1 MEASAGLV
9 AGSHKRNELVR
20 IRHDSDSAPKPLK
33 NLDSQIC
40 QICGDTVGVT
50 ANGDI
55 FVACNECA
63 FPVCRPC
70 YEYERKDGNQAC
82 PQCKTRYK
90 RLKGNGKARRK
101 WQGEDVDL
109 SSSSRHESHQPIP
122 LLTNGQPISGEI
134 PLSATPDTQ
143 SVRSMSGPLGPG
155 DKHGHSLPY
164 LDPRQPVPV
173 RIVDPSKDLN
183 SYGLGSVD
191 WKERV
196 EGWKLKQDKNM
207 TQITNRYTEGKG
219 DIEGTGSNGEELQMA
234 DDARQPLSRV
244 IPIPSSHVTPYRVV
258 IILRLIILGFFLQYR
273 LTHPVNDAY
282 PLWLVSVI
290 CEVWFALSWL
300 LDQFPKWSPIN
311 RETYLDRLALR
322 YDREGE
328 PSQLAP
334 VDVFVST
341 VDPMKEPPLVTANTV
356 LSILA
361 VDYPVDKVSCYVS
374 DDGSAMLTFEALS
387 ETAEFARKWVP
398 FCKKFNIEPR
408 APEFYFSQKI
418 DYLKDKIQPSFVK
431 ERRAMKVFLGHSG
444 GLDTDGN
451 ELPRLVYVSREKRP
465 GFQHHKKAGAMN
477 ALIRVSAVLTNGAYL
492 LNVDCDHY
500 FNNSKALKEAMCFM
514 MDPAYGKKTCYVQFP
529 QRFDGIDLHD
539 RYANRNIVFFDI
551 NLKGLDG
558 LQGPVYV
565 GTGCCFNRQALYGYD
580 PVLTEADLEPNIIV
594 KSCCG
599 SRKKGGSGNKKYI
612 DKKRAAKRTESTI
625 PIFNVEDIEDGV
637 EGYDEEKSL
646 LMSQKSLE
654 KRFGQSP
661 VFIAATFMEQGGIP
675 PSTNPAT
682 LLKEAIHVISCG
694 YEDKTEWG
702 KEIGWIYGSVTEDI
716 LTGFK
721 MHARGWISI
730 YCVPPRPAFKG
741 SAPIN
746 LSDRLN
752 QVLRWAL
759 GSIEILL
766 SRHCPIWYGYNGRL
780 KLLERIAYINTIVY
794 PITSIPLL
802 AYCILP
808 AICLLTGKFIVPEI
822 SNYASAWFIL
832 LFISIF
838 ATGILEL
845 RWSGVSI
852 EDWWRNE
859 QFWVIGGT
867 SAHLFAVFQGL
878 LKVLAGIDTN
888 FTVTS
893 KASDEDGDF
902 AELYVFKWTSLLI
915 PPTTVLIVNLVGIVA
930 GVSFAINSGYQSW
943 GPLFGRLFFAI
954 WVIVHLYPFLKGLL
968 GRQNRTPTI
977 VIVWSILLASIFSL
991 LWVRIDPFTSDTAK
1005 AAAGGQCGINC

>member
-1 MEASAGLV
+1 MEATAGMV

-20 IRHDSDSAPKPLK
+20 IRHDSETAPKPLK
-33 NLDSQIC
+33 NLNGQIC
-40 QICGDTVGVT
+40 QICGETVGLT
-50 ANGDI
+50 HTGDV

-70 YEYERKDGNQAC
+70 YEYERKDGNQCC
-82 PQCKTRYK
+82 PQCKTRY
-90 RLKGNGKARRK
+90 RRHKGSPRVDGDEDEDDVDDLENEFSYGQGKAKARPQ
-101 WQGEDVDL
+101 WDEDADL
-109 SSSSRHESHQPIP
+109 SSSSRHEQPIP
-122 LLTNGQPISGEI
+122 LLTHRHQISSEI
-134 PLSATPDTQ
+134 ATPDTQ
-143 SVRSMSGPLGPG
+143 SVRTTSGPLGPS
-155 DKHGHSLPY
+155 DKVHSLPY
-164 LDPRQPVPV
+164 VDPRQPVPV

-183 SYGLGSVD
+183 SYGLGNVD

-196 EGWKLKQDKNM
+196 EGWKLKQEKNAVHV
-207 TQITNRYTEGKG
+207 NGSRYNEGKG
-219 DIEGTGSNGEELQMA
+219 DIEGTGSNGEELQMI

-244 IPIPSSHVTPYRVV
+244 VPIPSSQITPYRVV
-258 IILRLIILGFFLQYR
+258 IILRLIILAFFLQYR
-273 LTHPVNDAY
+273 TTHPVKDAY
-282 PLWLVSVI
+282 PLWLTSVI
-290 CEVWFALSWL
+290 CEIWFALSWL

-322 YDREGE
+322 YDRDGE

-341 VDPMKEPPLVTANTV
+341 VDPLKEPPLITANTV

-387 ETAEFARKWVP
+387 ETAEFAKKWVP
-398 FCKKFNIEPR
+398 FCKKHNIEPR
-408 APEFYFSQKI
+408 APEFYFAQKI
-418 DYLKDKIQPSFVK
+418 DYLKDKVQPSFVK
-431 ERRAMKVFLGHSG
+431 ERRAMKREYEEFKIRINALVAKAQKTPEEGWTMQDGTPWPGNNPRDHPGMIQVFLGHSG

-477 ALIRVSAVLTNGAYL
+477 AL
-492 LNVDCDHY
+492 
-500 FNNSKALKEAMCFM
+500 
-514 MDPAYGKKTCYVQFP
+514 FP

-558 LQGPVYV
+558 IQGPVYV

-580 PVLTEADLEPNIIV
+580 PVLTEEDLEPNIIV

-599 SRKKGGSGNKKYI
+599 SRKKGRNKKYI

-637 EGYDEEKSL
+637 EGYDDERSL
-646 LMSQKSLE
+646 LMSQRRLE

-730 YCVPPRPAFKG
+730 YCMPPRPAFKG

-759 GSIEILL
+759 GSIEIFL
-766 SRHCPIWYGYNGRL
+766 SRHCPLWYGYNGRL
-780 KLLERIAYINTIVY
+780 KLLQRLAYINTIVY
-794 PITSIPLL
+794 PLTSIPLL

-808 AICLLTGKFIVPEI
+808 AFCLLTNKFIIPEI
-822 SNYASAWFIL
+822 SNFASMWFIL
-832 LFISIF
+832 LFVSIF
-838 ATGILEL
+838 VTSILEL

-893 KASDEDGDF
+893 KASDEDGEF
-902 AELYVFKWTSLLI
+902 AELYV
-915 PPTTVLIVNLVGIVA
+915 
-930 GVSFAINSGYQSW
+930 
-943 GPLFGRLFFAI
+943 
-954 WVIVHLYPFLKGLL
+954 
-968 GRQNRTPTI
+968 
-977 VIVWSILLASIFSL
+977 
-991 LWVRIDPFTSDTAK
+991 IDPFTTEASKNAN
-1005 AAAGGQCGINC
+1005 GQCGVNC

>member
-1 MEASAGLV
+1 MEANAGLV
-9 AGSHKRNELVR
+9 AGSHRRNELVR
-20 IRHDSDSAPKPLK
+20 IRHDSDSGSKPV
-33 NLDSQIC
+33 DVSGQIC
-40 QICGDTVGVT
+40 KICGGVVGLT
-50 ANGDI
+50 ADGDV

-63 FPVCRPC
+63 YPVCRPC
-70 YEYERKDGNQAC
+70 YEYERKEGDQSC
-82 PQCKTRYK
+82 PKCKTR
-90 RLKGNGKARRK
+90 
-101 WQGEDVDL
+101 
-109 SSSSRHESHQPIP
+109 HEPIR
-122 LLTNGQPISGEI
+122 LLTNGQPVSGEI
-134 PLSATPDTQ
+134 PFPCATSDYNQ
-143 SVRSMSGPLGPG
+143 SVRTNSGPLGPNG
-155 DKHGHSLPY
+155 DKH
-164 LDPRQPVPV
+164 LDPRLPVPV

-183 SYGLGSVD
+183 SYGLGNVD

-207 TQITNRYTEGKG
+207 IQVTSRYADGKG
-219 DIEGTGSNGEELQMA
+219 DMEGTGSNGEELQMA
-234 DDARQPLSRV
+234 DDDARQPLSRV
-244 IPIPSSHVTPYRVV
+244 VPISSSHMTPYRIV
-258 IILRLIILGFFLQYR
+258 IILRLIIL
-273 LTHPVNDAY
+273 V
-282 PLWLVSVI
+282 
-290 CEVWFALSWL
+290 
-300 LDQFPKWSPIN
+300 N

-322 YDREGE
+322 FDREGE

-334 VDVFVST
+334 IDVFVST
-341 VDPMKEPPLVTANTV
+341 VDPLKEPPLVTANTV

-374 DDGSAMLTFEALS
+374 DDGSAMLTFESLS

-398 FCKKFNIEPR
+398 FCKKHNIEPR
-408 APEFYFSQKI
+408 APEFYFAQKI

-431 ERRAMKVFLGHSG
+431 ERRAMKREYEEYKVRINALVAKAQKMPEEGWTMQDGTPWPGNNSRDHPGMIQVFLGHNG

-529 QRFDGIDLHD
+529 QRFDGIDNHD

-558 LQGPVYV
+558 IQGPVYV
-565 GTGCCFNRQALYGYD
+565 GTGCCFNRKALYG
-580 PVLTEADLEPNIIV
+580 A
-594 KSCCG
+594 
-599 SRKKGGSGNKKYI
+599 
-612 DKKRAAKRTESTI
+612 
-625 PIFNVEDIEDGV
+625 
-637 EGYDEEKSL
+637 L

-675 PSTNPAT
+675 PSTNLAT

-730 YCVPPRPAFKG
+730 YCMPPRPAFKG

-766 SRHCPIWYGYNGRL
+766 SRHCPIWYGYNGKLR
-780 KLLERIAYINTIVY
+780 LLERLAYINTIVY
-794 PITSIPLL
+794 PLTSIPLL
-802 AYCILP
+802 FYCCLP
-808 AICLLTGKFIVPEI
+808 ALCLLTGKFIIPEL
-822 SNYASAWFIL
+822 SNLASMWFIL
-832 LFISIF
+832 LFVSIF
-838 ATGILEL
+838 TTGILEL

-893 KASDEDGDF
+893 KASDDDGDF
-902 AELYVFKWTSLLI
+902 AELYVFKWTTLLI
-915 PPTTVLIVNLVGIVA
+915 PPTTVLIFNMVGIVA
-930 GVSFAINSGYQSW
+930 GVSHAINSGYQSW
-943 GPLFGRLFFAI
+943 GPLFGKLFFAI
-954 WVIVHLYPFLKGLL
+954 WVIAHLYPFLKGLL

-991 LWVRIDPFTSDTAK
+991 LWVRIDPFTSDAAK
-1005 AAAGGQCGINC
+1005 AASQCGVNC

>member
-1 MEASAGLV
+1 MARYVKYVE
-9 AGSHKRNELVR
+9 
-20 IRHDSDSAPKPLK
+20 
-33 NLDSQIC
+33 
-40 QICGDTVGVT
+40 TVGVT
-50 ANGDI
+50 ASGDL

-63 FPVCRPC
+63 FPVCRAC
-70 YEYERKDGNQAC
+70 YEYERKDGNQSC
-82 PQCKTRYK
+82 PQCKTKYK
-90 RLKGNGKARRK
+90 RHKGCPRVDGDDEEEDIDDLENEFNYSQGKSKARSQ
-101 WQGEDVDL
+101 WLGDDVEL
-109 SSSSRHESHQPIP
+109 SASSRRESQQPIP
-122 LLTNGQPISGEI
+122 LLTHGQSVSGEI
-134 PLSATPDTQ
+134 PPSTQDTH
-143 SVRSMSGPLGPG
+143 SVRSTSGPLGPG
-155 DKHGHSLPY
+155 DRVQSLPY
-164 LDPRQPVPV
+164 VDPRRPVPV

-183 SYGLGSVD
+183 SYGLGNVD

-196 EGWKLKQDKNM
+196 EGWKLKQEKNM
-207 TQITNRYTEGKG
+207 VQMTNKYSEGKG

-244 IPIPSSHVTPYRVV
+244 VPVPSSHLTPYRVV

-273 LTHPVNDAY
+273 CTHPVKDAY
-282 PLWLVSVI
+282 PLWLTSVI
-290 CEVWFALSWL
+290 CEIWFALSWL
-300 LDQFPKWSPIN
+300 LDQFPKWYPIN
-311 RETYLDRLALR
+311 RETYLERLALR

-334 VDVFVST
+334 VDVFV
-341 VDPMKEPPLVTANTV
+341 N
-356 LSILA
+356 
-361 VDYPVDKVSCYVS
+361 
-374 DDGSAMLTFEALS
+374 DGAAMLTFEALS

-398 FCKKFNIEPR
+398 FCKKHNIEPR
-408 APEFYFSQKI
+408 APNSFAQKI

-431 ERRAMKVFLGHSG
+431 ERRAMKREYEEFKVRINALVAKAQKMPEEGWTMQDGTPWPGNNTRDHPGMIQVFSGHSG

-514 MDPAYGKKTCYVQFP
+514 MDPAFGKKTCYVQFP

-539 RYANRNIVFFDI
+539 RYANAISSFLMWI

-580 PVLTEADLEPNIIV
+580 PVLTEEDLQPNIIV

-599 SRKKGGSGNKKYI
+599 TRKKGRSANKKYI
-612 DKKRAAKRTESTI
+612 DKKREMKRTESNI
-625 PIFNVEDIEDGV
+625 PIFNIEDMEEGV
-637 EGYDEEKSL
+637 EGYDDEKSL

-661 VFIAATFMEQGGIP
+661 VFIAATFMEMGGIP
-675 PSTNPAT
+675 PTTNPST

-730 YCVPPRPAFKG
+730 YCMPPRPAFKG

-780 KLLERIAYINTIVY
+780 QLLERLAYINTIVY
-794 PITSIPLL
+794 PLTSIPLL

-808 AICLLTGKFIVPEI
+808 AICLLTNKFIIPEI
-822 SNYASAWFIL
+822 SNFASMWFIL
-832 LFISIF
+832 LFVSIF
-838 ATGILEL
+838 ATGILEM
-845 RWSGVSI
+845 RWGGVTV

-893 KASDEDGDF
+893 KASDDDGDF

-930 GVSFAINSGYQSW
+930 GVSYAINSGYQSW
-943 GPLFGRLFFAI
+943 GPLFGKLFFAI

-991 LWVRIDPFTSDTAK
+991 LWVRIDPFTS
-1005 AAAGGQCGINC
+1005 AATKRAANGQCGINC